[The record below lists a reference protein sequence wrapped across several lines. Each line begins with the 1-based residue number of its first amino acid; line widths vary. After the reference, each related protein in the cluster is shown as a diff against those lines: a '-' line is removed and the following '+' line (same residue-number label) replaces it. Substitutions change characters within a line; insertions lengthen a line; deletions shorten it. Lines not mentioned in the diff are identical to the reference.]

1 MDFHIF
7 LYLPFK
13 LFIAPRSFSTK
24 FQNLVMFHTLKLVY
38 LFKTCGFISS
48 GLPLST
54 VRGREQ

>member
-13 LFIAPRSFSTK
+13 LFIAPRSFSTW
-24 FQNLVMFHTLKLVY
+24 FQNLVVFHTAKLVF
-38 LFKTCGFISS
+38 LFKTCGFITS